1 MSEDIRKRA
10 PLPTPPHLQHGGI
23 PSMQE
28 IKKFNRA
35 MKEAQDERRRILAEE
50 QKRKNH
56 PEP

>member
-1 MSEDIRKRA
+1 ME
-10 PLPTPPHLQHGGI
+10 Q
-23 PSMQE
+23 

-50 QKRKNH
+50 QKRENH